1 VGLNKEAAKASE
13 GLISLSQMKTPLT
26 ASSVTDCKEQPLLFQ
41 DLGSRQM
48 VADFSG
54 GTLSSDGGVL
64 LLREVDAR
72 LGLTQSVAQCFSDV
86 RQQVYVDHSV
96 RQLLAQRLYGLAL
109 GYEDLN
115 DHQRLRLDPL
125 LAAACDKLDPLG
137 GDRFNP
143 AHRGVA
149 LAGASTL
156 NRLELSN
163 NKRTRAHKLA
173 HDAARLEA
181 CLLQT
186 GVRCL
191 PKQAQEIVVDLDA
204 MGHRLHGMQEGRHF
218 RAYYDDYCYLPLYVF
233 VGDIPLWAKLRT
245 SDKDGADGV
254 VAALEKIVAAI
265 RQRCRRARIIVR
277 GDSGFCR
284 EEILAWCER
293 QAPVVYYCLGLAKNP
308 VLVERL
314 GSALV
319 NAQMRWCLSGAA
331 RVREFAQF
339 EYQTVRSW
347 SRARRVI
354 GKAEVTAQGRNP
366 RFLVT
371 NLPAAGFK
379 RDKDA
384 ARFIPARLYE
394 ELYCARGEM
403 ENVLKQQ
410 VLDLRADRM
419 STHYLASNQL
429 RLWLAAFAYLLLERM
444 RTLGLAGTDLARAT
458 AGSVRLK
465 LLKVAGQVRVSVRR
479 VYVQLSSAYP
489 LQELFRSCH
498 RRLMRLA
505 AASG

>member
-1 VGLNKEAAKASE
+1 
-13 GLISLSQMKTPLT
+13 MKTPHT
-26 ASSVTDCKEQPLLFQ
+26 ASSATDCKEQPLLFQ
-41 DLGSRQM
+41 DLGSRQV

-64 LLREVDAR
+64 LLRQVDAH
-72 LGLTQSVAQCFSDV
+72 LGLTRSLAQCFSDA

-96 RQLLAQRLYGLAL
+96 QQLLAQRLYGLAL

-115 DHQRLRLDPL
+115 DHERLRLDPL
-125 LAAACDKLDPLG
+125 LAAACDKRDPLG

-149 LAGASTL
+149 LAGMSTL

-191 PKQAQEIVVDLDA
+191 PRHAREIVVDLDA
-204 MGHRLHGMQEGRHF
+204 MGHRLNGLQEGRHY
-218 RAYYDDYCYLPLYVF
+218 RAYYDEYVYLPLYVF
-233 VGDIPLWAKLRT
+233 VGGIPLWAQLRT
-245 SDKDGADGV
+245 GDKDGADGV
-254 VAALEKIVAAI
+254 AAALEKIVAAI
-265 RQRCRRARIIVR
+265 RRRCRRARIIVR

-284 EEILAWCER
+284 EEVLAWCER
-293 QAPVVYYCLGLAKNP
+293 QAPVVHYCLGLARNS
-308 VLVERL
+308 VLTEKV
-314 GSALV
+314 GPALA
-319 NAQMRWCLSGAA
+319 NAQMRWALSGAP
-331 RVREFAQF
+331 RVREFAEF
-339 EYQTVRSW
+339 EYQTTRSW
-347 SRARRVI
+347 SRSRRVI

-379 RDKDA
+379 KDKDA
-384 ARFIPARLYE
+384 TRFTPARLYE

-444 RTLGLAGTDLARAT
+444 RTLGLAGTELARAT

-465 LLKVAGQVRVSVRR
+465 LLKVAAQVRVSVRR
-479 VYVQLSSAYP
+479 VHVQLSSAYP
-489 LQELFRSCH
+489 LQALFRLCH
-498 RRLMRLA
+498 RRLMTLA
-505 AASG
+505 PASG

>member
-1 VGLNKEAAKASE
+1 
-13 GLISLSQMKTPLT
+13 MKTPLT
-26 ASSVTDCKEQPLLFQ
+26 ASSGTDCKEQPLLFQ
-41 DLGSRQM
+41 DLGSRQ
-48 VADFSG
+48 VAVDFSG

-64 LLREVDAR
+64 LLRQVDAH
-72 LGLTQSVAQCFSDV
+72 LGLTQSLAQCFTDA
-86 RQQVYVDHSV
+86 REQIYVDHSV

-125 LAAACDKLDPLG
+125 LAAACDKRDPLG
-137 GDRFNP
+137 EDRFNP

-149 LAGASTL
+149 LAGMSTL

-163 NKRTRAHKLA
+163 NKSTRAHKLR
-173 HDAARLEA
+173 HAASRMEA

-191 PKQAQEIVVDLDA
+191 PKYAEEIVVDLDA
-204 MGHRLHGMQEGRHF
+204 MGHRLHGEQEGRHF
-218 RAYYDDYCYLPLYVF
+218 RAYYDEYCYLPLYAF
-233 VGDIPLWAKLRT
+233 VGDIPLWAQLRT
-245 SDKDGADGV
+245 GDKDGAEGV

-277 GDSGFCR
+277 ADSGFCR
-284 EEILAWCER
+284 EEILEWCER
-293 QAPVVYYCLGLAKNP
+293 QAPVVYYCLGLAKNS
-308 VLVERL
+308 VLNEKL
-314 GSALV
+314 GPALAS
-319 NAQMRWCLSGAA
+319 AQMRWCLSGAA
-331 RVREFAQF
+331 RVRQFTEF
-339 EYQTVRSW
+339 EYQTVKSW
-347 SRARRVI
+347 SRSRRVI
-354 GKAEVTAQGRNP
+354 GKAEVTAQGQNP

-371 NLPAAGFK
+371 NLPPKGFPDDE
-379 RDKDA
+379 DKT
-384 ARFIPARLYE
+384 RFAPARLYE

-444 RTLGLAGTDLARAT
+444 RTLGLSGTDLARAT

-489 LQELFRSCH
+489 LQELFRLCH
-498 RRLMRLA
+498 RRLMALPP
-505 AASG
+505 ASG

>member
-1 VGLNKEAAKASE
+1 
-13 GLISLSQMKTPLT
+13 MKTRLT
-26 ASSVTDCKEQPLLFQ
+26 ASSATDCKEQPLLFQ
-41 DLGSRQM
+41 DLGSRQV

-64 LLREVDAR
+64 LLRQVDAH
-72 LGLTQSVAQCFSDV
+72 LGLTHSLAQCFTDA

-96 RQLLAQRLYGLAL
+96 AQLLAQRLYGLAL

-115 DHQRLRLDPL
+115 DHQLLRLDPL
-125 LAAACDKLDPLG
+125 LATACDKHDPLG
-137 GDRFNP
+137 QDRFNP
-143 AHRGVA
+143 AHRGIA

-163 NKRTRAHKLA
+163 NKGTRAHKLA

-191 PKQAQEIVVDLDA
+191 PRHAQEIVVDLDA
-204 MGHRLHGMQEGRHF
+204 MGHRLHGTQEGRHY
-218 RAYYDDYCYLPLYVF
+218 RAYYDEYCYLPLYVF
-233 VGDIPLWAKLRT
+233 VGDYPLWAQLRGG
-245 SDKDGADGV
+245 DKDGADGV
-254 VAALEKIVAAI
+254 VPALEKIVAAI

-284 EEILAWCER
+284 EEILAWCESH
-293 QAPVVYYCLGLAKNP
+293 AVYYCLGLAKNS
-308 VLVERL
+308 VLIEKL
-314 GSALV
+314 GPALAS
-319 NAQMRWCLSGAA
+319 AQMRWCLSGAA
-331 RVREFAQF
+331 RVREFAEF
-339 EYQTVRSW
+339 EYQTVKSW

-354 GKAEVTAQGRNP
+354 GKAEVTAQGQNP

-371 NLPAAGFK
+371 HLPARGFK
-379 RDKDA
+379 GDKDST
-384 ARFIPARLYE
+384 RFLPARLYE

-410 VLDLRADRM
+410 TLDLRADRM

-444 RTLGLAGTDLARAT
+444 RTLGLAGTELARAT

-479 VYVQLSSAYP
+479 VHVQLSSAYP
-489 LQELFRSCH
+489 LQQLFRLCH
-498 RRLMRLA
+498 RRLMALA
-505 AASG
+505 PASG

>member
-1 VGLNKEAAKASE
+1 
-13 GLISLSQMKTPLT
+13 MKTAHT
-26 ASSVTDCKEQPLLFQ
+26 ASSATDCKEQPLLFQ
-41 DLGSRQM
+41 DLGSRQVM
-48 VADFSG
+48 ADFSG

-64 LLREVDAR
+64 LLRQVDAN
-72 LGLTQSVAQCFSDV
+72 LGLTRRLAQCFSDT
-86 RQQVYVDHSV
+86 RRQVYVDHSV

-125 LAAACDKLDPLG
+125 LAAACDKRDPLG

-149 LAGASTL
+149 LAGMSTL

-173 HDAARLEA
+173 HDAARLET
-181 CLLQT
+181 CLLQS

-191 PKQAQEIVVDLDA
+191 PKYAQEIVVDLDA
-204 MGHRLHGMQEGRHF
+204 MGHRLNGMQEGRHF
-218 RAYYDDYCYLPLYVF
+218 RAYYDDYCYLPLYAF
-233 VGDIPLWAKLRT
+233 VGDLPLWAQLRT
-245 SDKDGADGV
+245 SDKDAADGV
-254 VAALEKIVAAI
+254 VVALEKIVAAI

-293 QAPVVYYCLGLAKNP
+293 QAPGVYYCLGLAKNC
-308 VLVERL
+308 VLIEKL
-314 GSALV
+314 GPALAS
-319 NAQMRWCLSGAA
+319 AQMRWCLSGAA
-331 RVREFAQF
+331 RVREFAEF

-354 GKAEVTAQGRNP
+354 GKAEVTAQGQNP

-371 NLPAAGFK
+371 NRPAVGFK
-379 RDKDA
+379 RDRDA
-384 ARFIPARLYE
+384 ARFTPTRLYE
-394 ELYCARGEM
+394 GFYCARGEM

-429 RLWLAAFAYLLLERM
+429 RLRLATFAYLLLERM

-465 LLKVAGQVRVSVRR
+465 LLKVAGQVCVSVRR

-489 LQELFRSCH
+489 LQALFRLCH
-498 RRLMRLA
+498 RRLRALA
-505 AASG
+505 TASG